1 MYHVKFVDADNRHIY
16 NGVKC
21 ISDLVYYVMDPEK
34 VITEKERVKVSN
46 SFSSGCSP
54 FPFPLIYENSPAY
67 VAFLM
72 KTNIICFKKDFEDVL
87 RHRIVSFH
95 ASELVLP
102 EDLELLGRNLIDF
115 YSRKG
120 FIACYGLHKDTYE
133 YHLHILVNTT
143 SYVNGDKMNL
153 YNEYND
159 VHGIIKNWYE
169 SYMDCKL
176 ADPKV
181 VEEYSNKIFGDAY
194 IPTHLVSLS
203 SKEQIRTYKEHCNR
217 FIR

>member
-1 MYHVKFVDADNRHIY
+1 MYHVKFVEADNAHFY
-16 NGVKC
+16 NGEKC
-21 ISDLVYYVMDPEK
+21 ISDLVYYVMNPEK
-34 VITEKERVKVSN
+34 VLTEKKRVKVSN

-54 FPFPLIYENSPAY
+54 FPFPLIYENSPEH

-72 KTNIICFKKDFEDVL
+72 KTNITCFGKKFEDVL

-102 EDLELLGRNLIDF
+102 EDLELLGRNLINF

-133 YHLHILVNTT
+133 YHLHILVNTI
-143 SYVNGDKMNL
+143 SYVNGYKMNL

-159 VHGIIKNWYE
+159 VHEIIKNWYK

-181 VEEYSNKIFGDAY
+181 SEEYSSKIFGDACLPSY
-194 IPTHLVSLS
+194 LISLS
-203 SKEQIRTYKEHCNR
+203 AKEQIRTYQEHCNR
-217 FIR
+217 FAR